1 MVKSPDDLLPAA
13 LQIAESLV
21 YNSAALVTSL
31 KNTIDVGRRLS
42 YGEAR
47 KFELKQEAQYYKAL
61 DSKDLAEIL
70 IEGAQGFDQRVA
82 ELRSCVTLSFLEIV
96 FIQVIL
102 GGERSNRELHYDQ
115 YTENRRRLAFSIC
128 SLFI

>member
-31 KNTIDVGRRLS
+31 KNTIDVGRSLS
-42 YGEAR
+42 YGEAP
-47 KFELKQEAQYYKAL
+47 KFELEREAQYYKAL

-70 IEGAQGFDQRVA
+70 IEGAQRFDQRVA
-82 ELRSCVTLSFLEIV
+82 ELGSCDIKLVL
-96 FIQVIL
+96 
-102 GGERSNRELHYDQ
+102 N
-115 YTENRRRLAFSIC
+115 
-128 SLFI
+128 

>member
-21 YNSAALVTSL
+21 HNSAALVTSL

-70 IEGAQGFDQRVA
+70 IEGAQRFDQRVA
-82 ELRSCVTLSFLEIV
+82 ELRSCDIKFP
-96 FIQVIL
+96 
-102 GGERSNRELHYDQ
+102 
-115 YTENRRRLAFSIC
+115 
-128 SLFI
+128 